1 MEIEF
6 SKVDELERTPARFPK
21 WLIWLLLLSP
31 VIIPIMLVISIMLDI
46 DALFL
51 MLLFVLMFSPILL
64 AVGMLL
70 LRVGVGYPNRVVR
83 SYLGHDNEYDLTT
96 PRKYTAL
103 ASNWLMERRAGDSR
117 YLLDSFIY
125 TDHNI
130 RITTKNGQVLTAAL
144 DEVLFSCELENRWHR
159 GEMFRF
165 DVIKDNRKEVVCFY
179 YIKGMFMKEEW
190 TDMLNI
196 LLRAKTKYNFSDAEF
211 FKRFSRLVKI
221 EANMQLLG
229 NFHK

>member
-1 MEIEF
+1 MEIDF

-21 WLIWLLLLSP
+21 WLIWLMVLSP
-31 VIIPIMLVISIMLDI
+31 TITILLFVISIEFI
-46 DALFL
+46 DSFI
-51 MLLFVLMFSPILL
+51 V
-64 AVGMLL
+64 MLL
-70 LRVGVGYPNRVVR
+70 LVLMSCILPIVGTTLLSIGVGYPNRVVR

-103 ASNWLMERRAGDSR
+103 ASNWWMARMAGNSR

-144 DEVLFSCELENRWHR
+144 DKVMFSCKLENR
-159 GEMFRF
+159 GLRF
-165 DVIKDNRKEVVCFY
+165 DVTQNDGKESVCFY

-196 LLRAKTKYNFSDAEF
+196 LLRAKTEYDFSDAEF
-211 FKRFSRLVKI
+211 FKRFSRFVKI

-229 NFHK
+229 NFY